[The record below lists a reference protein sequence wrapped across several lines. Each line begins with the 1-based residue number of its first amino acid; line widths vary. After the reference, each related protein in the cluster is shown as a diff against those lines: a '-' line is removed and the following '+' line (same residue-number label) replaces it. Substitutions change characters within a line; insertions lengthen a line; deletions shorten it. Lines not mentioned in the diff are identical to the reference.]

1 MTQSIST
8 DAWNLFVE
16 ARKEILENQKIRTQ
30 VIGFKITFVSAG
42 IGLIAAN
49 SEKISPT
56 LLVVPAFA
64 AIFFDFLITSYSFAI
79 KRTGFYC
86 WTQIEPIIRESS
98 NWPEKYY
105 LWEEFMRQPQA
116 KQRLAFSGNI
126 GITILAIAPAIYVL
140 LLHPSPLTTWAS
152 WLLILLLLSL
162 LVYDLVAY
170 RLPKRRFSG
179 GEAKK
184 RGS

>member
-1 MTQSIST
+1 MTQSTSNL
-8 DAWNLFVE
+8 AWNLFVE
-16 ARKEILENQKIRTQ
+16 ARREILENQKIRTQ

-86 WTQIEPIIRESS
+86 RNHIEPIIRESYD
-98 NWPEKYY
+98 WPEKYY
-105 LWEEFMRQPQA
+105 LWEEFMRQPHA
-116 KQRLAFSGNI
+116 KQGLAFKGNI
-126 GITILAIAPAIYVL
+126 GITILAIAPVASNVL
-140 LLHPSPLTTWAS
+140 C
-152 WLLILLLLSL
+152 
-162 LVYDLVAY
+162 
-170 RLPKRRFSG
+170 KRS
-179 GEAKK
+179 
-184 RGS
+184 SVV